1 MKVPRHILAEA
12 IAKRTLTVS
21 DTRELSRQIAAYLL
35 VENRTSELES
45 ILRDIM
51 QYRADHGVLEAEVVT
66 AHEVQ
71 NHVLSDVVQLLQ
83 AAYPNA
89 KEVHVS
95 ERLDLTVIG
104 GLRVDMANEQLDMT
118 VASKLVTFKRLT
130 AGENIL

>member
-12 IAKRTLTVS
+12 IAKRTLNVN
-21 DTRELSRQIAAYLL
+21 DVRELSRQIAAYLL
-35 VENRTSELES
+35 VENRTSELDS

-71 NHVLSDVVQLLQ
+71 NHVLTEVKQLLQ

-89 KEVHVS
+89 KDVHVS
-95 ERLDLTVIG
+95 QRLDSSVIG

-118 VASKLVTFKRLT
+118 VAAKLATFKRLT
-130 AGENIL
+130 AGENVI

>member
-118 VASKLVTFKRLT
+118 VASKLATFKRLT

>member
-95 ERLDLTVIG
+95 KRLDLTVIG

-118 VASKLVTFKRLT
+118 VASKLATFKRLT